1 MSKQCPHG
9 FDIDDPRGCAECD
22 TEAYLDAYYEQLDLL
37 ADEPVDYSH
46 LLRKP

>member
-1 MSKQCPHG
+1 MSKCPHG
-9 FDIDDPRGCAECD
+9 FDVDDPRGCAECD
-22 TEAYLDAYYEQLDLL
+22 MDDYLEQLDLL